1 MAIRLLGLGVGG
13 DVGVL
18 GNLAQ
23 QKCRLAELG
32 NFVISLVAE
41 THISFPDICINPI
54 PYGISIPAMLRG
66 GVFFTPPAKNILRSD
81 RFKFLYTYQ

>member
-1 MAIRLLGLGVGG
+1 MEFIAENGKDCIELFNGG
-13 DVGVL
+13 IV
-18 GNLAQ
+18 
-23 QKCRLAELG
+23 
-32 NFVISLVAE
+32 
-41 THISFPDICINPI
+41 DIGDENIHEEVNPI